1 MRHVLTIFD
10 CFCSCQER
18 KNGIPAVLHILPY
31 FPHFLLGQIM
41 FVLLAF
47 TTVKYHWVTQQLRKV
62 ILSNYQFHRFQFLFS
77 VNFIRKIMISQ
88 FLLFFR
94 SFLSLEKKRLSTT
107 IFIFK
112 KKDQFMTLFFLTYN
126 ERKKEIRSE
135 QEIVHSLAGCLT
147 LIRRSKN
154 CQTFFYHYNHFFNDG
169 NGNVIAPHFTFRN
182 ICK

>member
-62 ILSNYQFHRFQFLFS
+62 NSSNYQFHKFQFLFS

-88 FLLFFR
+88 FLLFF
-94 SFLSLEKKRLSTT
+94 SLISVPRKKRLSTT
-107 IFIFK
+107 IFIFQK
-112 KKDQFMTLFFLTYN
+112 KKKKINSWHYFSLLITN
-126 ERKKEIRSE
+126 EKKEIRSE

-154 CQTFFYHYNHFFNDG
+154 CQTFFYHYNHFFTM
-169 NGNVIAPHFTFRN
+169 AMEML
-182 ICK
+182 

>member
-47 TTVKYHWVTQQLRKV
+47 TTIKYHWVTQRLRKG
-62 ILSNYQFHRFQFLFS
+62 ISSNYQFHKFQFLFS

-88 FLLFFR
+88 FLLFF
-94 SFLSLEKKRLSTT
+94 SLISVPR
-107 IFIFK
+107 K
-112 KKDQFMTLFFLTYN
+112 KKGFQLLYSYLKKKINSWHYFSLLITN
-126 ERKKEIRSE
+126 EKKEIRSE

-154 CQTFFYHYNHFFNDG
+154 CQTFFYHYNHFLTM
-169 NGNVIAPHFTFRN
+169 AMEML
-182 ICK
+182 